1 VTAPH
6 LFPVR
11 VYWEDT
17 DGSGIVYHASYLRFA
32 ERARTELLRAAG
44 FEQWS
49 MLEQTGIAFAVR
61 HCAIDFRR
69 SARLDDQLVVETRV
83 TAIGGASLDMSQAIR
98 RNGDDIVTLLLKLA
112 CITRDGRAARMPP
125 RLREVFNAIK
135 GQTASHAAE

>member
-1 VTAPH
+1 MTAPH
-6 LFPVR
+6 LFSVR

-32 ERARTELLRAAG
+32 ERARTELLRTAG

-49 MLEQTGIAFAVR
+49 MLAETGIAFAVR
-61 HCAIDFRR
+61 HCAIDYRR
-69 SARLDDQLVVETRV
+69 SARLDDQLTVETRV
-83 TAIGGASLDMSQAIR
+83 TAIGGASLEMSQAIR
-98 RNGDDIVTLLLKLA
+98 RGDDEIVTILLKLA

-135 GQTASHAAE
+135 GQTASHAA

>member
-1 VTAPH
+1 MTGPH

-17 DGSGIVYHASYLRFA
+17 DGSGVVYHASYLRFA

-49 MLEQTGIAFAVR
+49 MLAETGIAFAVR
-61 HCAIDFRR
+61 RCVIDFRR
-69 SARLDDQLVVETRV
+69 SARLDDRLEVETRL

-98 RNGDDIVTLLLKLA
+98 RDRDDIVTLLLKLA
-112 CITRDGRAARMPP
+112 CITRDGRASRMPSG
-125 RLREVFNAIK
+125 LREVFNAIK
-135 GQTASHAAE
+135 GQTASHAA

>member
-17 DGSGIVYHASYLRFA
+17 DASGIVYHASYLRFA

-49 MLEQTGIAFAVR
+49 LLAEAGIAFAVR
-61 HCAIDFRR
+61 HCVIDFRR
-69 SARLDDQLVVETRV
+69 SARLDDQLAVETRV
-83 TAIGGASLDMSQAIR
+83 TAIGGASLEMSQGIR
-98 RNGDDIVTLLLKLA
+98 RGDDEIVTLLLKLA

-135 GQTASHAAE
+135 DQTASHAA

>member
-17 DGSGIVYHASYLRFA
+17 DASGIVYHASYLRFA

-49 MLEQTGIAFAVR
+49 LLAEMGIAFAVR
-61 HCAIDFRR
+61 HCVIDFRR
-69 SARLDDQLVVETRV
+69 SARLDDELTVETRV
-83 TAIGGASLDMSQAIR
+83 TTIGGASLEMSQGIR
-98 RNGDDIVTLLLKLA
+98 RGGDDIVTLLLKLA

-135 GQTASHAAE
+135 DQTASHAA

>member
-1 VTAPH
+1 MSGPH
-6 LFPVR
+6 IFPVR

-32 ERARTELLRAAG
+32 ERARTELLRDAG

-49 MLEQTGIAFAVR
+49 LLAETGIAFAVR
-61 HCAIDFRR
+61 RCEIDFRR
-69 SARLDDQLVVETRV
+69 SARLDEQLEIETRV

-125 RLREVFNAIK
+125 DLREVFNAIK
-135 GQTASHAAE
+135 VETASHAA

>member
-1 VTAPH
+1 MSGPH

-17 DGSGIVYHASYLRFA
+17 DASGIVYHASYLRFA
-32 ERARTELLRAAG
+32 ERARTELLRDAG

-49 MLEQTGIAFAVR
+49 LLGETGIAFAVR
-61 HCAIDFRR
+61 RCEIDFRR
-69 SARLDDQLVVETRV
+69 SARLDDQLEIDTRV

-112 CITRDGRAARMPP
+112 CITRDGRAARMPSD
-125 RLREVFNAIK
+125 LREVFNAIK
-135 GQTASHAAE
+135 VETASHAA

>member
-1 VTAPH
+1 LSGPH
-6 LFPVR
+6 IFPVR

-32 ERARTELLRAAG
+32 ERARTELLRDAG

-49 MLEQTGIAFAVR
+49 LLAETGIAFAVR
-61 HCAIDFRR
+61 RCEIDFRR
-69 SARLDDQLVVETRV
+69 SARLDEQLEIETRV

-125 RLREVFNAIK
+125 DLREVFNAIK
-135 GQTASHAAE
+135 VETASHAA

>member
-1 VTAPH
+1 VSGPH

-17 DGSGIVYHASYLRFA
+17 DASGIVYHASYLRFA

-44 FEQWS
+44 FEQWN
-49 MLEQTGIAFAVR
+49 LLAETGIAFAVR
-61 HCAIDFRR
+61 RCEIDFRR
-69 SARLDDQLVVETRV
+69 SARLDDQLEIDTRV

-112 CITRDGRAARMPP
+112 CITRDGRAARMPSD
-125 RLREVFNAIK
+125 LREVFNAIK
-135 GQTASHAAE
+135 AETASHAA

>member
-1 VTAPH
+1 VTTAPH
-6 LFPVR
+6 IFSVR

-44 FEQWS
+44 FGQWA
-49 MLEQTGIAFAVR
+49 MLEETGIAFAVR
-61 HCAIDFRR
+61 HCTIDFRR

-83 TAIGGASLDMSQAIR
+83 ASIGGASLEMSQAIR
-98 RNGDDIVTLLLKLA
+98 RGGDDIVTLLLKLA

-135 GQTASHAAE
+135 GQTASHAA

>member
-1 VTAPH
+1 VSGPH
-6 LFPVR
+6 IFPVR

-17 DGSGIVYHASYLRFA
+17 DASGIVYHASYLRFA

-49 MLEQTGIAFAVR
+49 LLADTGIAFAVR
-61 HCAIDFRR
+61 RCEIDFRR
-69 SARLDDQLVVETRV
+69 SARLDDQLEIDTRV

-125 RLREVFNAIK
+125 GLRDVFNMVK
-135 GQTASHAAE
+135 GQTASHAA

>member
-1 VTAPH
+1 MSALH
-6 LFPVR
+6 SFPVR

-32 ERARTELLRAAG
+32 ERARTEVLRAAG

-49 MLEQTGIAFAVR
+49 MLAETGIAFAVR
-61 HCAIDFRR
+61 HCVIDYRR
-69 SARLDDQLVVETRV
+69 SARLDDRLTVETAV
-83 TAIGGASLDMSQAIR
+83 TAIGGASLEMSQAIR
-98 RNGDDIVTLLLKLA
+98 RDGDDIVTLLLKLA

-135 GQTASHAAE
+135 DQTASHAAG

>member
-1 VTAPH
+1 MTVAH

-17 DGSGIVYHASYLRFA
+17 DASGIVYHASYLRFA
-32 ERARTELLRAAG
+32 ERARTELLREAG

-49 MLEQTGIAFAVR
+49 LLGETGIAFAVR
-61 HCAIDFRR
+61 RCVIDFRR
-69 SARLDDQLVVETRV
+69 SARLDDRLTVETRV
-83 TAIGGASLDMSQAIR
+83 TAIGGASLEMSQGIR
-98 RNGDDIVTLLLKLA
+98 RGEDEIVTLLLKLA

-135 GQTASHAAE
+135 DQTASHAA